1 MLWKIVLALGALI
14 IVLLV
19 VVAMQPAEFRIE
31 RSTKIVAQPADIFA
45 QVNDF
50 HNWPAWSPWEKLDPD
65 MKRSYSGPV
74 AGPGSVYEWSGND
87 KARQGRMTITD
98 SRRGDLVQIKLDFIK
113 PFESTATVEFAFKPE
128 GGGTNV
134 NWSMTGHNNFM
145 AKGAGLFMNI
155 DKMVGGDFEKG
166 LAQLKTTVE
175 AAKK

>member
-65 MKRSYSGPV
+65 MKRTYSGPA
-74 AGPGSVYEWSGND
+74 AGPGSVYEWS
-87 KARQGRMTITD
+87 
-98 SRRGDLVQIKLDFIK
+98 
-113 PFESTATVEFAFKPE
+113 
-128 GGGTNV
+128 
-134 NWSMTGHNNFM
+134 
-145 AKGAGLFMNI
+145 
-155 DKMVGGDFEKG
+155 
-166 LAQLKTTVE
+166 
-175 AAKK
+175 